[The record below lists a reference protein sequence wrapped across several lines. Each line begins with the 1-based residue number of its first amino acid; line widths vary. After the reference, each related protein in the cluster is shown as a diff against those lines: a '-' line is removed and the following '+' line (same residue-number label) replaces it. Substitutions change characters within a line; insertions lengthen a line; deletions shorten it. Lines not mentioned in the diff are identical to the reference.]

1 MENIF
6 NLGIIG
12 AGPAGYSAAI
22 RAAQKGLSVVLFEKE
37 SIGGVCLNKGCIP
50 TKTILHCTDFYK
62 SLKKAGKFGINL
74 GKENPEADY
83 EKIFNRKNEIV
94 LKLQKSLTKLVQSYN
109 VKIVHAEASFV
120 DSNKIFA
127 GDVTYQCD
135 NIIIAAGA
143 KPAQIA
149 GIQTDGEFILNS
161 DDILNLN
168 NLPQNILIIGSGA
181 IGTEWARIFSA
192 LEKNVTVAEI
202 ADSLLP
208 AADTDVSKRL
218 ERIFKQNK
226 IKFFTG
232 TKIENIAG
240 NSVFFSNGQV
250 LTPDII
256 LCAAGREPVIPCG
269 LEFVRNGSFIKVNNN
284 FQTNFSN
291 IFAVGDINGKLL
303 LAHSAIHQAI
313 SVVDFIVDKKPV
325 CFDKNKIPSVI
336 YGKPEISMV
345 GKTEQMLY
353 DTDYKVSVF
362 PVSALGKAFADDELD
377 GFVKV
382 LSVDNKITGAHI
394 ICPGASS
401 LIHQFALMID
411 NELKTEDILNT
422 VFAHPSY
429 SEAVFESILGLD
441 GMSLSLPKV

>member
-94 LKLQKSLTKLVQSYN
+94 IKLQKSLTELVQSYN
-109 VKIVHAEASFV
+109 VKIVNAEASFV

>member
-37 SIGGVCLNKGCIP
+37 HIGGVCLNKGCIP

-94 LKLQKSLTKLVQSYN
+94 IKLQKSLTKLVQSYN
-109 VKIVHAEASFV
+109 VKIVNAAASFV

-256 LCAAGREPVIPCG
+256 LCAAGRVPVIPCG
-269 LEFVRNGSFIKVNNN
+269 LEFVRDGSFIKVNDN

>member
-94 LKLQKSLTKLVQSYN
+94 IKLQKSLTKLVQSYN
-109 VKIVHAEASFV
+109 VKIVNAAASFV

-256 LCAAGREPVIPCG
+256 D
-269 LEFVRNGSFIKVNNN
+269 N

>member
-22 RAAQKGLSVVLFEKE
+22 RAVQKGLSVVLFEKE

-94 LKLQKSLTKLVQSYN
+94 IKLQKSLTKLVQSYN
-109 VKIVHAEASFV
+109 VKIVNAEASFV

-135 NIIIAAGA
+135 NIIIATGA
-143 KPAQIA
+143 KPAQLT
-149 GIQTDGEFILNS
+149 GIQTDGQFILNS
-161 DDILNLN
+161 DDLLNLN

-269 LEFVRNGSFIKVNNN
+269 LEFVRNGSFIKVNGQRILEPYVIKVIGN
-284 FQTNFSN
+284 QSH
-291 IFAVGDINGKLL
+291 LE
-303 LAHSAIHQAI
+303 SAITG
-313 SVVDFIVDKKPV
+313 
-325 CFDKNKIPSVI
+325 NGGKI
-336 YGKPEISMV
+336 
-345 GKTEQMLY
+345 
-353 DTDYKVSVF
+353 
-362 PVSALGKAFADDELD
+362 DELQTLGHTATIEKD
-377 GFVKV
+377 
-382 LSVDNKITGAHI
+382 SKITISKYNGEVETKYV
-394 ICPGASS
+394 
-401 LIHQFALMID
+401 
-411 NELKTEDILNT
+411 N
-422 VFAHPSY
+422 
-429 SEAVFESILGLD
+429 
-441 GMSLSLPKV
+441 

>member
-83 EKIFNRKNEIV
+83 GKIFNRKNEIV